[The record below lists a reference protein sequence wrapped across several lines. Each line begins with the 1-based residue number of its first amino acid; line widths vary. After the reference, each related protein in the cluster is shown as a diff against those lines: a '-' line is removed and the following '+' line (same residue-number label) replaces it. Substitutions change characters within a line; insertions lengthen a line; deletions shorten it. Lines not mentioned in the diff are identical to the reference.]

1 VITALL
7 VALAVPIDSDF
18 AGKQISTVM
27 FPLPMDFINTPAQ
40 ADAQVRVKRTVTER
54 SRVGMDLNHS
64 YVVPGVRSI
73 EGLAAAP
80 KTGTVSKPP

>member
-27 FPLPMDFINTPAQ
+27 FPLPMDSIKTP
-40 ADAQVRVKRTVTER
+40 AQVRVKRTVTVR
-54 SRVGMDLNHS
+54 SRVGMDLNYS
-64 YVVPGVRSI
+64 YVVPGVRSV